1 MDVNKFT
8 PGIECVDIIALQE
21 TWLCGSTSASLKGY
35 RWFGQNSPLPGQR
48 GVGFLCHEQIAH
60 LVERQPS
67 LLDTILWIKLNLK
80 PRPLFLC
87 CAYGPQERSTTE
99 EEREAFWNE
108 LYLSTARLI
117 TQGHVC
123 ILADA
128 NARVGR
134 AHPRV
139 GKFGEEQLSAN
150 GEQLLSICESL
161 GLRVL
166 NNSLPRDVPA
176 YTRVQNDQR
185 SVLDYI
191 VVSDSL
197 SRPDLDVAVI
207 SDAFDSDH
215 YPVYCSL
222 DLSRPARK
230 GRAQRTRKWRT
241 ELLKVGRLP
250 PVGPQPGAQA
260 SADALTLE
268 TDPKKTRKPAQDY
281 HDEYNAALRREFTTP
296 TSEEELPERDIG
308 YIKLSDNVDEAYK
321 QVTDRIARAAELVI
335 GKKTVG
341 PSSRH
346 WWDAELK
353 DAIARRRVAL
363 LAGDKKRYRE
373 LAKEARRLA
382 KKKKADAAERLAAEL
397 DQARKEDPKRFWRT
411 IKALGGLCRSS
422 AITTEVQRQDGSKSA
437 DPKVVLEEFKNH
449 FEKLHNEGHD
459 ATLFDKENFERISKW
474 AQEDREQPVVDEGE
488 PPSQA
493 EILKAI
499 EAQAVGAPGTDG
511 IPMELLKYG
520 APALANQL
528 ERLFAISG
536 GARARRRRP
545 LRRQSWSLSTRRMT
559 PRCRATIAA

>member
-197 SRPDLDVAVI
+197 SRPDVDVAVI

-296 TSEEELPERDIG
+296 TLEEELPR
-308 YIKLSDNVDEAYK
+308 
-321 QVTDRIARAAELVI
+321 
-335 GKKTVG
+335 
-341 PSSRH
+341 
-346 WWDAELK
+346 
-353 DAIARRRVAL
+353 
-363 LAGDKKRYRE
+363 
-373 LAKEARRLA
+373 
-382 KKKKADAAERLAAEL
+382 
-397 DQARKEDPKRFWRT
+397 
-411 IKALGGLCRSS
+411 
-422 AITTEVQRQDGSKSA
+422 
-437 DPKVVLEEFKNH
+437 
-449 FEKLHNEGHD
+449 EGHW
-459 ATLFDKENFERISKW
+459 LH
-474 AQEDREQPVVDEGE
+474 
-488 PPSQA
+488 
-493 EILKAI
+493 
-499 EAQAVGAPGTDG
+499 QAVRQCGRSLQAGYGPHCQGRRAGHWEEDGRAKLAPLVGRGTEG
-511 IPMELLKYG
+511 RHRP
-520 APALANQL
+520 AP
-528 ERLFAISG
+528 SG
-536 GARARRRRP
+536 TTC
-545 LRRQSWSLSTRRMT
+545 W
-559 PRCRATIAA
+559 